1 MQSVANAVGADVF
14 GIHNSTWGTFP
25 GIVDDLV
32 QCLTDKT
39 PIAQHLLNDATTS
52 LAHSVAQDLEAGRPV
67 HLLAHSQG
75 ALVTANALEQVK
87 AALTETHGAEWAEEM
102 LSNVQV
108 ETFGGAAGS
117 FPYGPQ
123 YVHYL
128 NDYDMVAMQTG
139 LGKIE
144 DPADRQAAA
153 GGDRA
158 AIHFI
163 HDDPRQA
170 SPNHLFNFNAHD
182 FNEGYLS
189 HRMPFEEAF
198 ANNDGVSER
207 TSPVG
212 QGDGAPVHYAAPE
225 NPAAELAVR
234 QASEAAAN
242 GARALSDVEAAVRS
256 GDLAAAREAA
266 ARAEELA
273 GVARRA
279 ADSTPALVEAARE
292 EADAAYDRAAQEQ
305 QSASNYRWLGLPP
318 PEGLPSV
325 EQADLNRAHVNEQ
338 AGDLHTAA
346 RDSARAAEQAE
357 SQARRAAELVAAL
370 ERGLH
375 PELAERIQTMPPDRA
390 AELVSNLERLRR
402 MSEGDLM

>member
-1 MQSVANAVGADVF
+1 
-14 GIHNSTWGTFP
+14 
-25 GIVDDLV
+25 
-32 QCLTDKT
+32 
-39 PIAQHLLNDATTS
+39 
-52 LAHSVAQDLEAGRPV
+52 
-67 HLLAHSQG
+67 
-75 ALVTANALEQVK
+75 
-87 AALTETHGAEWAEEM
+87 AEEM

-108 ETFGGAAGS
+108 ETFGGAAAS

-139 LGKIE
+139 LGAIE

-170 SPNHLFNFNAHD
+170 TPNHLFNFNAHD

-225 NPAAELAVR
+225 NPAAELAER

-242 GARALSDVEAAVRS
+242 SARALADVQAAVRS
-256 GDLAAAREAA
+256 GDLAAAREAT

-279 ADSTPALVEAARE
+279 ADSTPALVDSARE
-292 EADAAYDRAAQEQ
+292 EADAAYERALAEQ
-305 QSASNYRWLGLPP
+305 QSAAGYAWLGFPA
-318 PEGLPSV
+318 PEGLPPV
-325 EQADLNRAHVNEQ
+325 AQADANMAHVNEQ
-338 AGDLHTAA
+338 EGELHTAE

-357 SQARRAAELVAAL
+357 SQARRAAELLEAL
-370 ERGLH
+370 ERGLA
-375 PELAERIQTMPPDRA
+375 PELAEHIQTLPPDEA
-390 AELVSNLERLRR
+390 AALVTQLERWRR
-402 MSEGDLM
+402 MSESGLM